1 MIAPPPELGAPVTRG
16 ASAVQKRLDA
26 LARLW
31 PMRGERLLDV
41 GCGNGAY
48 TLELARGFREVVA
61 VDVEPT
67 RLGEF
72 RRELPTHPAG
82 DRISVRE
89 MSATALELPSH
100 HFDVVTAIEVLEHVD
115 DLPAALR
122 EIARV
127 LRRGGALCVT
137 CPNRL
142 FPFETHMV
150 RIPGTGRAIP
160 GKRVPFLPWLPALHG
175 RLASA
180 RNFLPREL
188 RALAEDAGL
197 REVAVGH
204 VMPPFDGWRLGRR
217 FLRPITDRLERT
229 PLGVF
234 GVSIVAAYR
243 KP

>member
-1 MIAPPPELGAPVTRG
+1 MIARTPELGAPVAQG
-16 ASAVQKRLDA
+16 ASAVQKRLGA
-26 LARLW
+26 MARLW
-31 PMRGERLLDV
+31 AMGGERLLDV

-61 VDVEPT
+61 IDVEPG
-67 RLGEF
+67 RLGEL
-72 RRELPTHPAG
+72 REALAAHPAG
-82 DRISVRE
+82 GRIAVRE
-89 MSATALELPSH
+89 MSATALDLPSD

-127 LRRGGALCVT
+127 LRRGGALCIT
-137 CPNRL
+137 CPNRR

-150 RIPGTGRAIP
+150 RIPGTDRSIP
-160 GKRVPFLPWLPALHG
+160 GKRVPFLPWFPALHG

-188 RALAEDAGL
+188 RALAADAGL
-197 REVAVGH
+197 REHGVAH

-234 GVSIVAAYR
+234 GVSIVAAYV